1 MKRFLSCVTLFA
13 AGLGAQPFDPFQGPG
28 APQIFEAFQSAGTP
42 QIFEYKSG
50 ALLGGT
56 YLGVNLA
63 EINAD
68 RARELKLKEAYGVE
82 ITRVEETSPAEKA
95 GLKTGDVVLEYNGQR
110 VEGMEQFGR
119 LVRETPA
126 GREVKLLISR
136 NGANQTVAA
145 TVQTRK
151 VKALTG
157 NMRDFF
163 PGVEVPEFHLPD
175 MPQVFTTW
183 RSPMLGIE
191 SESLSSQLA
200 TYFGVKEGV
209 LVRSVLKD
217 TAAEKAGI
225 KAGDVITK
233 VDGSKVTTPNEL
245 VSAIRSASSKKTFPL
260 ELTRERRETTVNVTI
275 EDGRSEKPGLP
286 RTRVVR
292 GVRM

>member
-1 MKRFLSCVTLFA
+1 MKRFFSCVTLFA

>member
-1 MKRFLSCVTLFA
+1 MKRLFSCVTLFA
-13 AGLGAQPFDPFQGPG
+13 AGLGAQSIDPFQRLV
-28 APQIFEAFQSAGTP
+28 APQIFEAFQAAGAP

-50 ALLGGT
+50 SLIGGT

-68 RARELKLKEAYGVE
+68 RARELKLREAYGVE
-82 ITRVEETSPAEKA
+82 ITRVEEGSPAEKA
-95 GLKTGDVVLEYNGQR
+95 GLKTGDVVLEYNGLR

-136 NGANQTVAA
+136 NGANQTIAA
-145 TVQTRK
+145 TAGTRK
-151 VKALTG
+151 ARTLTG

-163 PGVEVPEFHLPD
+163 PGVDMPEFHLPD

-183 RSPMLGIE
+183 RSPMLGVE
-191 SESLSSQLA
+191 GESLSSQLA

-245 VSAIRSASSKKTFPL
+245 ASAIRSASSKKTFPV
-260 ELTRERRETTVNVTI
+260 ELTRDRHETTVSVTV
-275 EDGRSEKPGLP
+275 EDGRSERPGLP

-292 GVRM
+292 NVRM